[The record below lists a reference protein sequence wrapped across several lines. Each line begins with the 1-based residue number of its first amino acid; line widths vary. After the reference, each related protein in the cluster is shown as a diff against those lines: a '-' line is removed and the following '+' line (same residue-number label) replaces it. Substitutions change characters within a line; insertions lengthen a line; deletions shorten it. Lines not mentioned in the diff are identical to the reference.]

1 MTDLSTTSEN
11 PETGV
16 PSASPLLQRSVGEV
30 VAEDY
35 GRAAV
40 LRRFGID
47 FCCGGGRPLGEA
59 CAARHADP
67 EEVTAALAAH
77 DARSTRAGDAAPA
90 DPADLVDHIE
100 RVHHAWVRENLPAL
114 LHFTSRVAKV
124 HGDGWPELRTIAER
138 THELAVEMEDHMVD
152 EEENLFPL
160 IRSAHRDGGRGTD
173 TDTAAALSA
182 AALPAAALPAPALPA
197 PALPAP
203 ALPATAFVELE
214 AEHEHAGALMR
225 ELRELTSGFTPPE
238 SACATW
244 KAAYAKLEEFE
255 ADLHRHVH
263 LENNVLFPAVRG
275 S

>member
-1 MTDLSTTSEN
+1 MTHTSARSAAAPSST
-11 PETGV
+11 
-16 PSASPLLQRSVGEV
+16 PLLQRPVGEI

-173 TDTAAALSA
+173 TAAALSAAALSAAALSA
-182 AALPAAALPAPALPA
+182 AALPAS
-197 PALPAP
+197 
-203 ALPATAFVELE
+203 AFVELE

-225 ELRELTSGFTPPE
+225 ELRELTSGFTPPA